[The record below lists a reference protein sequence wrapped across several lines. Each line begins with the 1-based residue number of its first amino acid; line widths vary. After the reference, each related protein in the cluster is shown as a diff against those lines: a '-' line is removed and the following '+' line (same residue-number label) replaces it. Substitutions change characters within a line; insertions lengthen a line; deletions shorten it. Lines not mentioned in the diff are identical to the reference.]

1 MKTALLSFSLIG
13 ALLTVSLAAQ
23 DPAPA
28 QAERE
33 ARAKVATEQRL
44 AYTNSADYK
53 PYDTTNRDFQKRAAA
68 LLEKSDFAGAIAECQ
83 KGLAATKYDINVLII
98 LAAAYRESGDLPNA
112 EKTRQQ
118 WMSLVDSIL
127 NSGDGRDFATA
138 FKVIAVEEEY
148 AVTRILGLRV
158 IDQSLIAH
166 DGSQFDQLHVKEPKS
181 GKELVL
187 YFNIDLPLNWLN
199 RQFSKK
205 SP

>member
-1 MKTALLSFSLIG
+1 MKTTLLSFSLIG

-28 QAERE
+28 QAERD
-33 ARAKVATEQRL
+33 ARAKVATGQRL
-44 AYTNSADYK
+44 AYANSAEYN

-83 KGLAATKYDINVLII
+83 QGLATAKFDINLRII
-98 LAAAYRESGDLPNA
+98 LAAAYRDSGDLPNA
-112 EKTRQQ
+112 DKTRQE

-127 NSGDGRDFATA
+127 NSGDGRAFATA
-138 FKVIAVEEEY
+138 FKVIAVDEEY
-148 AVTRILGLRV
+148 AVLRVLGLRV
-158 IDQSLIAH
+158 MDQALVNH
-166 DGSQFDQLHVKEPKS
+166 EGSQFDQLHVKEPKS

-199 RQFSKK
+199 RQFAKK
-205 SP
+205 SK

>member
-1 MKTALLSFSLIG
+1 M
-13 ALLTVSLAAQ
+13 
-23 DPAPA
+23 
-28 QAERE
+28 
-33 ARAKVATEQRL
+33 
-44 AYTNSADYK
+44 
-53 PYDTTNRDFQKRAAA
+53 
-68 LLEKSDFAGAIAECQ
+68 
-83 KGLAATKYDINVLII
+83 LII

>member
-1 MKTALLSFSLIG
+1 MKTTLLSLSLVG

-23 DPAPA
+23 DAPPA

-33 ARAKVATEQRL
+33 ARAKVATGQRL
-44 AYTNSADYK
+44 AYANSAEYK
-53 PYDTTNRDFQKRAAA
+53 PYDTTNRDFQKRASA

-83 KGLAATKYDINVLII
+83 KGLTAFKYDINLLII
-98 LAAAYRESGDLPNA
+98 LAAAYRESGNLPNA

-127 NSGDGRDFATA
+127 DSGDGRDFASA
-138 FKVIAVEEEY
+138 FKVITVEEEY
-148 AVTRILGLRV
+148 AVLRVLGLRV
-158 IDQSLIAH
+158 MGQALVTH
-166 DGSQFDQLHVKEPKS
+166 DGSQFDQMQVKEPKS